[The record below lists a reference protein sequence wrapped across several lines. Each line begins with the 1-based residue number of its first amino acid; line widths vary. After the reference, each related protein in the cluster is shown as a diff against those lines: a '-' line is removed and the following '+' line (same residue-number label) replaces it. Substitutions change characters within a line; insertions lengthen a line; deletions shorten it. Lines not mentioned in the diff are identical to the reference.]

1 MAQTKPRRVHA
12 REIFTVLIFL
22 LLAFVAGCRLFYMQ
36 IISYDDYRAK
46 TDGSI
51 ASETTVNASR
61 GLITDRNGERLAD
74 NKTVERVFISPS
86 DMENEAE
93 RLLVAENLSRILD
106 LDYDTV
112 YEKTQKKNR
121 KDETVKKNVGKA
133 EADMVRS
140 FIDKYGLTSVHL
152 VASSARYYPFGN
164 LLSHVLG
171 FTGSDNQGLY
181 GIEYQYN
188 DYLTGVNGKIVN
200 ARNGIGQD
208 MPYDYKRY
216 IEPQNGYTIELTID
230 RSIQAILEKYLEEC
244 LEESGADNRVTG
256 VIMDPS
262 TGAIL
267 AMATKPDFDC
277 NDPYTLDPVSQAK
290 LDGSNYEKG
299 SEEYQKYNTQLL
311 MEMWKNK
318 AINDLYEPGSTFKPV
333 TCSIA
338 LEEKLVK
345 RDTAFYCPGYH
356 EVPGYGKVHCFKRSG
371 HGAMTFELGLQQSC
385 NPVLMMTAER
395 IGEEMFYD
403 YYESYGYTGLTGI
416 DLPGEAAGIYH
427 ERKNFNNV
435 ELAVYSFGQ
444 TFKTTAIQ
452 QLTAVSSLANDG
464 NLVTPHIVNR
474 ILDGDGNV
482 VFSYDTKIKRQVVS
496 AETASEIMDILEKGV
511 SNKLGSSN
519 AGVSGYKVAAKTGTS
534 EKRDKQDKN
543 GGYSLRVASCVSM
556 APSDDPAVSM
566 IVIVDEPTLS
576 REEGSMIAA
585 PYNRRIMAEVLP
597 YLGIMPSYSA
607 DEEKYKSV
615 SVGSYVNLSVTDAV
629 KALESAGVKYSVI
642 GSGSVVTSQTPAAG
656 SVITASSST
665 VLLYA
670 GESDTKLITVPDLA
684 GKSISECTEL
694 LKGRGLNINIT
705 GSIASSSCYAVKQYP
720 EAGASAPAGT
730 VVTVEFRI
738 YDTNQ

>member
-1 MAQTKPRRVHA
+1 
-12 REIFTVLIFL
+12 
-22 LLAFVAGCRLFYMQ
+22 MQ

-121 KDETVKKNVGKA
+121 KDETIKKNVGKA

-230 RSIQAILEKYLEEC
+230 RSIQSILEKYLEEC

>member
-1 MAQTKPRRVHA
+1 
-12 REIFTVLIFL
+12 
-22 LLAFVAGCRLFYMQ
+22 MQ